1 MATPQDPNNNLQ
13 KQTYPANDAQPVV
26 IYAQTSSTGTL
37 AQPVLA
43 TSSGCLMISNGLDI
57 PNYYTVVLSYTT
69 GNLSNCYYYDI
80 NNNLLATLTLQYA
93 GNALVSVARS

>member
-37 AQPVLA
+37 AKPVLA

-57 PNYYTVVLSYTT
+57 PNYDSLILSYST
-69 GNLSNCYYYDI
+69 GNLSNVYYFLQGGLVATI
-80 NNNLLATLTLQYA
+80 NLTYT
-93 GNALVSVARS
+93 GNALVAVSRT

>member
-43 TSSGCLMISNGLDI
+43 TSSGCLTISNGLDI
-57 PNYYTVVLSYTT
+57 PTYDSFVLSYSA
-69 GNLSNCYYYDI
+69 GNLSNVYYFFQGT
-80 NNNLLATLTLQYA
+80 LTATLNLGYA
-93 GNALVSVARS
+93 GNALISIQRD

>member
-1 MATPQDPNNNLQ
+1 MSDPNNNLQ
-13 KQTYPANDAQPVV
+13 KQTNPSPGAQPIVV
-26 IYAQTSSTGTL
+26 YAQTSSTGTM
-37 AQPVLA
+37 AIPVLA

-57 PNYYTVVLSYTT
+57 PNYYTVILSYAT